1 MVWQWCSD
9 ESLFESFSDS
19 HSATIEAAYQRQ
31 GKRALDVKLTI
42 GRHSYRIRHALKV
55 APWIRKQFDEPDSVY
70 IQQRVGEASLWRQV
84 LRAAADESESE
95 EKEHQG
101 RPAQDRQQAVRPRR
115 EAPAASG
122 ASSSASANAGASAST
137 SAAGEGASDGARGL
151 RPMEMDGRSSAP
163 EPSMIG
169 VRP

>member
-9 ESLFESFSDS
+9 ESLFESFSHS

-42 GRHSYRIRHALKV
+42 GHHSYRIRHALKV

-84 LRAAADESESE
+84 LRAAANESESE

-115 EAPAASG
+115 EAPTASG
-122 ASSSASANAGASAST
+122 ASASAST
-137 SAAGEGASDGARGL
+137 SAAGEGASEGARGL

-163 EPSMIG
+163 EPSMIR